1 MTTFGWSFV
10 EAAARLL
17 ARDEREAVLGDLVEA
32 SESIWQGLRGVLGLV
47 FRREAV
53 LWKNWRP
60 WLAGFGVALPSSFLL
75 MGVSLSVSWSYLT
88 LRCPELLQ
96 KSSLTLGSGT
106 IVLLCKALLLIGWS
120 WTGGF
125 VVGSVSRRTLWASTI
140 LSCSP
145 CLFCLSRFR
154 VESLSRFCL
163 LLFLLPAIWGVHHGL
178 RIPRMKLSSAILLAG
193 AITVMMLPAWNSAGQ
208 HWWSPP
214 RWTLDWALC
223 WPAWY
228 LVATA
233 RRAGSKPGLGNSDA
247 LWSGGGRE
255 QQTGMS

>member
-1 MTTFGWSFV
+1 MMSVGWSFV

-17 ARDEREAVLGDLVEA
+17 ARDKREAVLGDLVEA
-32 SESIWQGLRGVLGLV
+32 GESTWQGLLGVLGLV
-47 FRREAV
+47 FRQEAV
-53 LWKNWRP
+53 LWKSWRP
-60 WLAGFGVALPSSFLL
+60 WLAGFGVTLPSSFLL

-106 IVLLCKALLLIGWS
+106 IVLLCKILLLIGWS

-125 VVGSVSRRTLWASTI
+125 VVGSVSRRTLWASMV
-140 LSCSP
+140 LCYSP

-163 LLFLLPAIWGVHHGL
+163 CLFLLPAIWGVHQGL
-178 RIPRMKLSSAILLAG
+178 RISTMRVSSALVLAA
-193 AITVMMLPAWNSAGQ
+193 AITLMTLPSWNSAGQ
-208 HWWSPP
+208 HRWSPT

-233 RRAGSKPGLGNSDA
+233 WQARSKAGWGSSNG
-247 LWSGGGRE
+247 LWSGGHRE